1 LSYSQ
6 DKTFETQ
13 FIKITLIRR
22 RLQVISSLQIIIK
35 LNTLILL
42 FHLKC
47 SVKLL
52 YTPFC
57 YVYSDRRQAGKTIE
71 NKRGW
76 WKTDVGYTHTHTHTQ
91 THTAHTHTHTDTHST
106 HTTHTLTQTHTAH
119 THTAHTHTHKHTK
132 THTHTQIYIYICVC
146 VCVCVC
152 IQLCGNDITRI

>member
-76 WKTDVGYTHTHTHTQ
+76 WKTDVGYTHTHTQ
-91 THTAHTHTHTDTHST
+91 THTAHTDTHST

>member
-1 LSYSQ
+1 MSYSQ

-76 WKTDVGYTHTHTHTQ
+76 WKTDVGYTHTHTQ
-91 THTAHTHTHTDTHST
+91 THTAHTDTHST